1 MKKILLGAHMSIA
14 GGVDKAIDRGES
26 IGCKT
31 IQIFVKNN
39 NQWFGK
45 PLPEDEIE
53 RFKKLQKETGILV
66 FAHTGYLV
74 NLASPKENV
83 YENSI
88 KSMLDELERAEKLGI
103 PFIVLHPGSS
113 LDTPKE
119 EGIKKIAR
127 TINGLF
133 ERINGYKTKIAL
145 ETTAGQG
152 SSVGSKFS
160 EIEEIIRLVDD
171 KKRIGV
177 CFDTCHSFAAGYDIK
192 TKEGYKNTW
201 KEFDREIGID
211 KLLAFHIN
219 DSKKGLNS
227 HLDRHEHIGKG
238 ELGLEPFRMILND
251 KRFDNIPM
259 CLETPKGPELEEDII
274 NLKILESLIKP

>member
-74 NLASPKENV
+74 NLAS
-83 YENSI
+83 
-88 KSMLDELERAEKLGI
+88 
-103 PFIVLHPGSS
+103 
-113 LDTPKE
+113 PKE